1 MAKWDPKKK
10 FLNRQNIIA
19 KFSRSKTDSSE
30 IPETEASV
38 AEVSVAEEPVTEV
51 LAESTT
57 EPEVLIP
64 EAAETV
70 LTEASFPET
79 EAPATEVTEPEP
91 EAMVTEM
98 TETEPEAMVTE
109 VTEPAVPVTEATEP
123 ALQESVEEAVT
134 DDTIVLDTGSV
145 NEALDN
151 AAAEQAY
158 LKARADARPDQE
170 IPQHKAYARQ
180 EAAAGFSSAKEAA
193 KNAFKADKLKAVFSD
208 RPVSRKFFTIAL
220 AAVVVL
226 NAAFTAGLLAL
237 FNDNDSKAHD
247 GSSDRHPGSEQFNDD
262 YNSDLTPP
270 DGSGNDF
277 SAPDS
282 RQSPPW
288 GDQWDDDSDYYD
300 QEDDQLNDIWGN
312 GQNNDQWGSMPD
324 NGQSQDNDQWSSM
337 PDNGQSQD
345 NGSSQMQQSSS
356 KASIGIVISDN
367 NGVYI
372 TDVSGENAKSA
383 GFEKGDKIVSF
394 DGTDINSSSDLIA
407 AVQNHSSGDKVKVKV
422 ERSGKN
428 KTISTVLE

>member
-91 EAMVTEM
+91 EAMVTE
-98 TETEPEAMVTE
+98 VN
-109 VTEPAVPVTEATEP
+109 EPAVPVTEATEP

-170 IPQHKAYARQ
+170 IPQYNSSPGPETAD
-180 EAAAGFSSAKEAA
+180 GFSSAKEAA
-193 KNAFKADKLKAVFSD
+193 KKALKADKLKAVFSD

-237 FNDNDSKAHD
+237 FNDKDSKTH
-247 GSSDRHPGSEQFNDD
+247 GSSDGRPGAEQFDD
-262 YNSDLTPP
+262 DFGSGLTPP
-270 DGSGNDF
+270 GDNGNDF

-282 RQSPPW
+282 RQSSPWDDQW
-288 GDQWDDDSDYYD
+288 GDDRDYD

-312 GQNNDQWGSMPD
+312 GQDNDQWDSLPD

-372 TDVSGENAKSA
+372 TDVSGDNAKSA

-422 ERSGKN
+422 ERDGKN

>member
-109 VTEPAVPVTEATEP
+109 VNEPAVPVTEATEP

-170 IPQHKAYARQ
+170 IPQYNSSPGP
-180 EAAAGFSSAKEAA
+180 ETAAGFSSAKEAA
-193 KNAFKADKLKAVFSD
+193 KKAFKADKLKAVFSD

-220 AAVVVL
+220 AAVIVL

-237 FNDNDSKAHD
+237 FNDKDSKTHE
-247 GSSDRHPGSEQFNDD
+247 SSDGRPGAEQFDD
-262 YNSDLTPP
+262 DFGSGLTPP
-270 DGSGNDF
+270 GDNGNDF

-282 RQSPPW
+282 RQSSPWDDQW
-288 GDQWDDDSDYYD
+288 GDDRDYD

-372 TDVSGENAKSA
+372 TDVSGDNAKSA

-428 KTISTVLE
+428 KTIKTVLE

>member
-19 KFSRSKTDSSE
+19 KFSRSKADGYE
-30 IPETEASV
+30 IPETEAPV
-38 AEVSVAEEPVTEV
+38 AEVPVIEEVKDTAPEPAVPESVSEVPVTEEVKDTAPEPTVPEPVTE
-51 LAESTT
+51 
-57 EPEVLIP
+57 IP
-64 EAAETV
+64 
-70 LTEASFPET
+70 
-79 EAPATEVTEPEP
+79 
-91 EAMVTEM
+91 
-98 TETEPEAMVTE
+98 
-109 VTEPAVPVTEATEP
+109 VPVTEIPVNE
-123 ALQESVEEAVT
+123 ALQADPPANPAAENETHVTDAKMVNSVT

-170 IPQHKAYARQ
+170 IPQYNSSPGPETAD
-180 EAAAGFSSAKEAA
+180 GFSSAKEAA
-193 KNAFKADKLKAVFSD
+193 KKALKADKLKAVFSD

-237 FNDNDSKAHD
+237 FNDKDSKTH
-247 GSSDRHPGSEQFNDD
+247 GSSDGRPGAEQFDD
-262 YNSDLTPP
+262 DFGSGLTPP
-270 DGSGNDF
+270 GDNGNDF

-282 RQSPPW
+282 RQSSPWDDQW
-288 GDQWDDDSDYYD
+288 GDDRDYD

-312 GQNNDQWGSMPD
+312 GQ
-324 NGQSQDNDQWSSM
+324 DNDQWDSL

-345 NGSSQMQQSSS
+345 NGQWGTLPDSGQSQDNDGSQLQQNSS

-372 TDVSGENAKSA
+372 SDISGENAKSA
-383 GFEKGDKIVSF
+383 GFEKGDKIVAF
-394 DGTDINSSSDLIA
+394 DGENISNSNDLISA
-407 AVQNHSSGDKVKVKV
+407 LQKHSSGDKVKVKV
-422 ERSGKN
+422 ERDGKN